1 MKKTTLVLIA
11 AAMVLGAVAVV
22 AILAAMRP
30 QPEVEERPAMAEI
43 VDVLPIETAH
53 SQFQLRSQGTV
64 QPRIETQLVAE
75 VSGKV
80 IRIADEFV
88 AGGLFQADQ
97 VLIEI
102 DPSNYRNTLA
112 QAQAELKRLRAAHRL
127 ARQQLDRFE
136 NLYQRKNISKSDLEQ
151 RQSEAEQT
159 QAAIQSQQALVQQ
172 AQRDLERTRIHLP
185 YDGLVKE
192 RSVDLG
198 QFVAA
203 GNPLGTAFSVKEA
216 EIRLPL
222 SQQDS
227 AFVDLPRPG
236 YRPPSPPQVTL
247 QARIGGETVTW
258 RGEIVRTEGVV
269 DERTRLIYAVA
280 RVQDPYDLEGGD
292 EQPPL
297 PIGTFVSARIQG
309 RSAEGLVVLPR
320 VALRNGD
327 QVYVAD
333 SDNKLAIRQV
343 QVVRSTPEQVYTND
357 VFRPGDRAVITAIQT
372 PIPGMALKIR
382 DLDADQDDSEPSA
395 PAPMTAPGEHG
406 GAESADDQGASH
418 VVTP

>member
-1 MKKTTLVLIA
+1 MKKTSLVLIA
-11 AAMVLGAVAVV
+11 AAMVLGSVAVV

-64 QPRIETQLVAE
+64 QPRTETQLVAE

-80 IRIADEFV
+80 TRIANEFV

-97 VLIEI
+97 VLVEI
-102 DPSNYRNTLA
+102 DPSDYRNTLS

-136 NLYQRKNISKSDLEQ
+136 SLYHRKNISKSDLEQ

-172 AQRDLERTRIHLP
+172 ARRDLERTRIHLP

-227 AFVDLPRPG
+227 AFIDLPRPG
-236 YRPPSPPQVTL
+236 YQPASLPEVTL
-247 QARIGGETVTW
+247 QARVGGRMMSW
-258 RGEIVRTEGVV
+258 PGEIVRTEGVV

-280 RVQDPYDLEGGD
+280 RVPDPYHLEGDGK
-292 EQPPL
+292 QPPL

-333 SDNKLAIRQV
+333 SDNKLAIREV
-343 QVVRSTPEQVYTND
+343 QVVRSTPEQVYTNEA
-357 VFRPGDRAVITAIQT
+357 FQPGDRAVITAIQT

-382 DLDADQDDSEPSA
+382 DLDANQEDSEPSA
-395 PAPMTAPGEHG
+395 PPPVTSPGEHG
-406 GAESADDQGASH
+406 NTESGADQGAPH
-418 VVTP
+418 VVAP